1 MNYKIVGLIS
11 VILFFLL
18 YNLISQGME
27 TQKAEQ
33 NTSLDRVHPIQ
44 EEELGKVNWLR
55 DYQEAIDQ
63 AKKEKKDVLVL
74 FQEVPG
80 CATCRNYGHNV
91 LSHPLMV
98 EAIEN
103 SFVPLAI
110 FNNKGG
116 KDKEIL
122 EKYNEPSWNN
132 PVVRIIDAQGENVVP
147 RISNDYSASTLSL
160 RMKQAL
166 VQKKVIV
173 PEYLNLLVQ
182 ELTAAQA
189 NRVDEKY
196 FKMYCFWT
204 GEKQLGSLP
213 GVLST
218 QSGFMNHSEVVK
230 VSYDSKFISEDQLD
244 AHAQKNNFKAIE
256 QGKYKLSSNDL
267 HYYLQR
273 TDYIY
278 LPLTELQKT
287 KINSSLGNNKSGEK
301 YLSPTQKKWLAE
313 MKYSTKKKKNLFQ
326 TKFIEAWSMK
336 KLSDKVN

>member
-1 MNYKIVGLIS
+1 MNYKIIGLVS
-11 VILFFLL
+11 ALLLFLL
-18 YNLISQGME
+18 YNLFSQRMDTQNREANTDLYME
-27 TQKAEQ
+27 QAT
-33 NTSLDRVHPIQ
+33 Q
-44 EEELGKVNWLR
+44 EEELGKVSWLR
-55 DYQEAIDQ
+55 DYDEAIAQ

-132 PVVRIIDAQGENVVP
+132 PVVRIINTEGKNVVP

-166 VQKKVIV
+166 VQKKEIV

-204 GEKQLGSLP
+204 GEKELGSLS

-230 VSYDSKFISEDQLD
+230 VSYDSKLISEEQLEKQ
-244 AHAQKNNFKAIE
+244 AEKNNFRPVE
-256 QGKYKLSSNDL
+256 EGKYKLASNDL
-267 HYYLQR
+267 HYYLQH

-287 KINSSLGNNKSGEK
+287 KINSSIGNRKSGEK

-313 MKYSTKKKKNLFQ
+313 VKYSTKTKKNLFH
-326 TKFIEAWSMK
+326 TKFSEAWAIK
-336 KLSDKVN
+336 KMEERVN

>member
-1 MNYKIVGLIS
+1 MNYKIISLVSLIS
-11 VILFFLL
+11 FFLL
-18 YNLISQGME
+18 YNLFSQKKQMQDTMTHQASE
-27 TQKAEQ
+27 NYPLT
-33 NTSLDRVHPIQ
+33 Q

-55 DYQEAIDQ
+55 DYDEALALAQE
-63 AKKEKKDVLVL
+63 ENKDVLIL

-122 EKYNEPSWNN
+122 EKYKEPSWNN
-132 PVVRIIDAQGENVVP
+132 PVVRIVDVEEQNVVP
-147 RISNDYSASTLSL
+147 RISNDYSAATLSL

-166 VQKKVIV
+166 VLKKEIV
-173 PEYLNLLVQ
+173 PEYLNLLVE
-182 ELTAAQA
+182 ELTATQA

-204 GEKQLGSLP
+204 GEKELGKLD

-218 QSGFMNHSEVVK
+218 QSGFMNYSEVVK
-230 VSYDSKFISEDQLD
+230 VNYDSRQISESELEK
-244 AHAQKNNFKAIE
+244 AAARNNFKPIDK
-256 QGKYKLSSNDL
+256 GSYKLAANDL
-267 HYYLQR
+267 HYYLQH
-273 TDYIY
+273 TDYKY

-287 KINSSLGNNKSGEK
+287 KINSLLGNNKPGEK

-313 MKYSTKKKKNLFQ
+313 LRYSTQKNTSLVHTEFA
-326 TKFIEAWSMK
+326 EAWAMK
-336 KLSDKVN
+336 EALNK